1 MAVRLF
7 LLSIAVVI
15 MSGCAQKV
23 NIRALEPA
31 EIDRG
36 AKTKKITVA
45 PFRNDRVGLSNK
57 IEANLVNKKINNKKY
72 FTIVNRKDFDK
83 IIDEQ
88 KIQNSGLIDV
98 STAVEVG
105 NLIGAEAIISGSVGR
120 VTSNDTYYKVN
131 RVRCLD
137 LKCKKFSTYSVR
149 CIKRVIGLSAEI
161 RMVDV
166 TKGDIIY
173 ANTMSQTTKLKH
185 CRDDSRALPSTEI
198 VAQRLASQMAA
209 DFTYKLTPRYRY
221 FQVDLLDEA
230 DIEYDDTQEKLL
242 EVSIEYIKQN
252 RYDKAQKF
260 LIDLIDST
268 EQKSYVPFYNLG
280 VIKEAQGEYEE
291 AQKYYKLADD
301 LVIEPVEEVSRAY
314 IRIQSLIDK
323 KSKTQEQL
331 LR

>member
-1 MAVRLF
+1 MFARLF
-7 LLSIAVVI
+7 LFLIVLII

-31 EIDRG
+31 EIDRA
-36 AKTKKITVA
+36 AKIKKITVA

-57 IEANLVNKKINNKKY
+57 IESSLVSKKINNKKY

-88 KIQNSGLIDV
+88 KIQNSGLIDI

-120 VTSNDTYYKVN
+120 VTANNTYYKVK
-131 RVRCLD
+131 RVKCLD
-137 LKCKKFSTYSVR
+137 LKCKNFRTYHVR
-149 CIKRVIGLSAEI
+149 CVKRIIGLSAEI

-173 ANTMSQTTKLKH
+173 ANTMNQTYKLKH
-185 CRDDSRALPSTEI
+185 CKDDSRALPSTEI
-198 VAQRLASQMAA
+198 VAQRMANQMAL

-221 FQVDLLDEA
+221 FQVVLLEEP
-230 DIEYDDTQEKLL
+230 DIEYNDAQEKLL

-252 RYDKAQKF
+252 RYLKAEKF

-268 EQKSYVPFYNLG
+268 NQKSYVPFYNLG
-280 VIKEAQGEYEE
+280 VIKEAQAEYEE

-301 LVIEPVEEVSRAY
+301 LVVEPVEEVSRAY
-314 IRIQSLIDK
+314 IRIQRLIYKD
-323 KSKTQEQL
+323 SKTQEQL
-331 LR
+331 IR